1 MTNAEKLDGVNFEK
15 EFNSE
20 CAEKK
25 RIARGELARKKSGGK
40 TCRLPSDNLTKK
52 QWEEKCSEVYSVNLK
67 KMMSWEDYGH
77 LEDMFKRKY
86 LTYLIIL
93 GGNSATIADMFN
105 LLDSNISAQE
115 IQNEF
120 KRLDVQPTLWEDPK
134 EADENFQKWICDQLT
149 NSETEEKEEEMKLP
163 RIKLTDEQKELA
175 TPDRFYAALVQYVA
189 LNKEHIVRN
198 YNMVQ
203 KDTTII
209 LNYINYKS
217 SRDLHTDPTK
227 VHLIMNRAKFV
238 EWYLGQP
245 RKSNLFQEEIIKNG
259 IKTAYLDEENYTL
272 RINFYQKGKVPEE
285 FKNPKIAVLAIDI
298 DDIPEP
304 YRKEIYNLLSSRYG
318 EKSMSE
324 IFGYTK
330 EVQTEPSDFHEI
342 AKVCTQQT
350 KFIMDLLE
358 SFKVEGLTELK
369 LNTVQFDVHGTAHI
383 KGSKEEILAK
393 IERYID
399 TLGLTELKIEF

>member
-1 MTNAEKLDGVNFEK
+1 MTNSEKLDNVNFEK

-25 RIARGELARKKSGGK
+25 RIARGELARKKGGGK

-120 KRLDVQPTLWEDPK
+120 KRLDVQPTLWEDP
-134 EADENFQKWICDQLT
+134 EEGNENFQKWICDQLT
-149 NSETEEKEEEMKLP
+149 NSETEEKEEEIKLP

-175 TPDRFYAALVQYVA
+175 TPDKFYTALVQYVI
-189 LNKEHIVRN
+189 LNKDHVVRN

-203 KDTTII
+203 KDTNII

-217 SRDLHTDPTK
+217 SRNLHTDPTK
-227 VHLIMNRAKFV
+227 VHLIVNRFRFV
-238 EWYLGQP
+238 EWYYNQP
-245 RKSNLFQEEIIKNG
+245 RKSNLFQEELTKNG

-272 RINFYQKGKVPEE
+272 RIKFYQKGKVPEE
-285 FKNPKIAVLAIDI
+285 FRNPKIAVLAIDI
-298 DDIPEP
+298 DNIPEP
-304 YRKEIYNLLSSRYG
+304 YRKKIYNFLSSRYG

-330 EVQTEPSDFHEI
+330 EVQKELSDTHEDE
-342 AKVCTQQT
+342 CTPQV
-350 KFIMDLLE
+350 KFQMALLE
-358 SFKVEGLTELK
+358 SFKVGGLTEL
-369 LNTVQFDVHGTAHI
+369 NAVQFDVHGTAHI

>member
-1 MTNAEKLDGVNFEK
+1 MTNSEKLDNVNFEK

-25 RIARGELARKKSGGK
+25 RIARGELARKKGGGK

-52 QWEEKCSEVYSVNLK
+52 QWEDKCSEVYSVNLK

-93 GGNSATIADMFN
+93 GGNSATITDMFN

-120 KRLDVQPTLWEDPK
+120 KRLDVQPTLWEDP
-134 EADENFQKWICDQLT
+134 EEGNENFQKWICGQLT

-175 TPDRFYAALVQYVA
+175 TPDRFYAALVQYVT

-209 LNYINYKS
+209 LNYINYKF

-227 VHLIMNRAKFV
+227 VHLIINRYKFID
-238 EWYLGQP
+238 WICGQP
-245 RKSNLFQEEIIKNG
+245 RKSNLFQEELTKNG

-272 RINFYQKGKVPEE
+272 RINFYQKGKVPKE

-304 YRKEIYNLLSSRYG
+304 HRKEIYNLLSSRYG

-358 SFKVEGLTELK
+358 SFKVDGLTELK

>member
-1 MTNAEKLDGVNFEK
+1 MTNSEKLDGVNFEK
-15 EFNSE
+15 EFETE

-25 RIARGELARKKSGGK
+25 RIARGELARKKGGGK

-67 KMMSWEDYGH
+67 KMMSWENYGH

-120 KRLDVQPTLWEDPK
+120 GRLDIQPTLWEDPE
-134 EADENFQKWICDQLT
+134 EANENFQKWICDQLT
-149 NSETEEKEEEMKLP
+149 DHETEEKEEMKLP
-163 RIKLTDEQKELA
+163 RIKLSNEQKELA
-175 TPDRFYAALVQYVA
+175 TPDRFYAALVQYVI
-189 LNKEHIVRN
+189 LNKDHIVRN

-227 VHLIMNRAKFV
+227 VHLIINRYKFV
-238 EWYLGQP
+238 EWYYGQP
-245 RKSNLFQEEIIKNG
+245 RKSNLFQEELTKNG
-259 IKTAYLDEENYTL
+259 IKTAYLDEENFTL
-272 RINFYQKGKVPEE
+272 RIKFYQKGKVPEE

-298 DDIPEP
+298 DNIPEP
-304 YRKEIYNLLSSRYG
+304 YRKEIYNLLVSRYG
-318 EKSMSE
+318 EKSMNE
-324 IFGYTK
+324 IFGYKETK
-330 EVQTEPSDFHEI
+330 EEPSDIHEDE
-342 AKVCTQQT
+342 CTPQV
-350 KFIMDLLE
+350 KFQMALLE
-358 SFKVEGLTELK
+358 SFKVGGLTEL
-369 LNTVQFDVHGTAHI
+369 NAVQFDVHGTAHI
-383 KGSKEEILAK
+383 KGSKEEIIAK

>member
-1 MTNAEKLDGVNFEK
+1 MTNSEKLDNVNFEK
-15 EFNSE
+15 EFKAE

-25 RIARGELARKKSGGK
+25 RIARGELARKKGGGK

-67 KMMSWEDYGH
+67 KMMSWDDYSH
-77 LEDMFKRKY
+77 LDDTFKRKY

-120 KRLDVQPTLWEDPK
+120 ERLDIQPTLCDNPE
-134 EADENFQKWICDQLT
+134 EGNENFQKWICDQLT
-149 NSETEEKEEEMKLP
+149 NSESEEKENGVKTP
-163 RIKLTDEQKELA
+163 RIKLTDEQKKLA
-175 TPDRFYAALVQYVA
+175 TPDKFYAALVQYVI

-203 KDTTII
+203 KDTNII

-217 SRDLHTDPTK
+217 SRDLHTDPMK
-227 VHLIMNRAKFV
+227 VHLIINRFKFV
-238 EWYLGQP
+238 NWYYGQP
-245 RKSNLFQEEIIKNG
+245 RKSNLFQEELIRNG

-272 RINFYQKGKVPEE
+272 RIKFYQKYKVPDE

-304 YRKEIYNLLSSRYG
+304 YRKEIYNLLVSRYG

-330 EVQTEPSDFHEI
+330 ETKEEPSNIHEDE
-342 AKVCTQQT
+342 CTPQV
-350 KFIMDLLE
+350 KFQMALLE
-358 SFKVEGLTELK
+358 SFKVGGLTEL
-369 LNTVQFDVHGTAHI
+369 NAVQFDVHGTAHI

>member
-25 RIARGELARKKSGGK
+25 RIARGELARKKGGGK

-52 QWEEKCSEVYSVNLK
+52 QWEDKCSEVYSVNLK

-120 KRLDVQPTLWEDPK
+120 KRLDVQPTLWEDP
-134 EADENFQKWICDQLT
+134 EEGNENFQKWICDQLT
-149 NSETEEKEEEMKLP
+149 NSETEEKEEMKLQ

-175 TPDRFYAALVQYVA
+175 TPDRFYAALVQYAA
-189 LNKEHIVRN
+189 LNKDHIVRN

-227 VHLIMNRAKFV
+227 VHLIINRAKFV

-245 RKSNLFQEEIIKNG
+245 RKSNLFQEELTKNS

-298 DDIPEP
+298 DNIPEP
-304 YRKEIYNLLSSRYG
+304 HRKEIYNLLSSRYG

-330 EVQTEPSDFHEI
+330 EVQTDPSDIHEVVE
-342 AKVCTQQT
+342 VCTHQT
-350 KFIMDLLE
+350 KFLMDLLE
-358 SFKVEGLTELK
+358 SFKVNGLTELE
-369 LNTVQFDVHGTAHI
+369 LNAVQFDIHGTAHI

>member
-1 MTNAEKLDGVNFEK
+1 MTNSEKLENVNFEK
-15 EFNSE
+15 EFKAE

-25 RIARGELARKKSGGK
+25 RIARGEFARKKGGGK

-77 LEDMFKRKY
+77 LDHAFKRKY

-93 GGNSATIADMFN
+93 GGNSDTIADMFN

-120 KRLDVQPTLWEDPK
+120 ERLDVQPTLWDNPE
-134 EADENFQKWICDQLT
+134 EGNENFQKWICDQLT
-149 NSETEEKEEEMKLP
+149 NSETEKKEDDMKTP
-163 RIKLTDEQKELA
+163 RIKLTDEQKKLA
-175 TPDRFYAALVQYVA
+175 TPDKFYAALVQYVI

-203 KDTTII
+203 KDTNII

-227 VHLIMNRAKFV
+227 VHLIINRFKFV
-238 EWYLGQP
+238 NWYYGQP
-245 RKSNLFQEEIIKNG
+245 RKSNLFQEELTKNG

-272 RINFYQKGKVPEE
+272 RIKFYQKGKVPDE

-298 DDIPEP
+298 ANIPEP
-304 YRKEIYNLLSSRYG
+304 YRKEIYNLLVSRYG

-330 EVQTEPSDFHEI
+330 ETKEEPSNIHEDECTPQVKFQI
-342 AKVCTQQT
+342 A
-350 KFIMDLLE
+350 LLE
-358 SFKVEGLTELK
+358 SFKVGGLTEL
-369 LNTVQFDVHGTAHI
+369 NAVQFDVHGTAHI

>member
-25 RIARGELARKKSGGK
+25 RIARGELARKKGGGK

-52 QWEEKCSEVYSVNLK
+52 QWEDKCSEVYSVNLK

-120 KRLDVQPTLWEDPK
+120 KRLDVQPTLWEDP
-134 EADENFQKWICDQLT
+134 EEGNENFQKWICDQLT
-149 NSETEEKEEEMKLP
+149 NSETEEKEEMKLP

-189 LNKEHIVRN
+189 LNKDHIVRN

-227 VHLIMNRAKFV
+227 VHLIINRAKFV

-245 RKSNLFQEEIIKNG
+245 RKSNLFQEELTKNS

-298 DDIPEP
+298 DNIPEP
-304 YRKEIYNLLSSRYG
+304 HRKEIYNLLSSRYG

-330 EVQTEPSDFHEI
+330 EVQTDPSDIHEVVE
-342 AKVCTQQT
+342 VCTHQT
-350 KFIMDLLE
+350 KFLMDLLE
-358 SFKVEGLTELK
+358 SFKVNGLTELE
-369 LNTVQFDVHGTAHI
+369 LNAVQFDIHGTAHI

-393 IERYID
+393 IEKYID
-399 TLGLTELKIEF
+399 TLGLTELKIEL

>member
-1 MTNAEKLDGVNFEK
+1 MTNSEKLNNVNFEK

-25 RIARGELARKKSGGK
+25 RIARGELARKKGGGK
-40 TCRLPSDNLTKK
+40 TCRLSSDNLTKK

-120 KRLDVQPTLWEDPK
+120 KRLDVQPTLWEDP
-134 EADENFQKWICDQLT
+134 EEGNENFQKWICDQLT
-149 NSETEEKEEEMKLP
+149 NSETEEKEEMKLP

-175 TPDRFYAALVQYVA
+175 TPDRFYDALVQYVT
-189 LNKEHIVRN
+189 LNKDHIVRN

-227 VHLIMNRAKFV
+227 VHLIINRYKFID
-238 EWYLGQP
+238 WICGQP

-298 DDIPEP
+298 DNIPEP
-304 YRKEIYNLLSSRYG
+304 HRKEIFKLLSSRYG

-330 EVQTEPSDFHEI
+330 EVQTEPSDIHEDE
-342 AKVCTQQT
+342 CTPQV
-350 KFIMDLLE
+350 KFQMALLE
-358 SFKVEGLTELK
+358 SFKVGGLTEL
-369 LNTVQFDVHGTAHI
+369 NAVQFDVHGTAHI

>member
-1 MTNAEKLDGVNFEK
+1 MTNSEKLDNVNFEK
-15 EFNSE
+15 EFKAE

-25 RIARGELARKKSGGK
+25 RIARGELARKKGGGK

-52 QWEEKCSEVYSVNLK
+52 QWEEKCSKIYSVSIK
-67 KMMSWEDYGH
+67 KMMSWEDYTC
-77 LEDMFKRKY
+77 LDDSFKSQY
-86 LTYLIIL
+86 LTNLSRL

-120 KRLDVQPTLWEDPK
+120 ERLDVQPTLWEDP
-134 EADENFQKWICDQLT
+134 EEGNENFQKWICDQLT
-149 NSETEEKEEEMKLP
+149 DHETEEKENAVKPP

-175 TPDRFYAALVQYVA
+175 TPDKFYTALAQYVI
-189 LNKEHIVRN
+189 LNKDHVVRN

-203 KDTTII
+203 RDTNII
-209 LNYINYKS
+209 LNYIKYKS

-227 VHLIMNRAKFV
+227 VHLIINRFKFV
-238 EWYLGQP
+238 DWYYGQP
-245 RKSNLFQEEIIKNG
+245 RKSNLFQEELTKNG

-272 RINFYQKGKVPEE
+272 RIKFYQKGKVPDE

-298 DDIPEP
+298 DNIPEP

-330 EVQTEPSDFHEI
+330 EVQKEPSDTHEDE
-342 AKVCTQQT
+342 CTPQV
-350 KFIMDLLE
+350 KFQMALLE
-358 SFKVEGLTELK
+358 SFKVGGLTEL
-369 LNTVQFDVHGTAHI
+369 NAVQFDVHGTAHI

>member
-1 MTNAEKLDGVNFEK
+1 MNNAEKLENVNFEK
-15 EFNSE
+15 EFISE

-25 RIARGELARKKSGGK
+25 RIARGELARKKGGGK

-77 LEDMFKRKY
+77 LDDIFKKKY
-86 LTYLIIL
+86 LMYLIIL

-115 IQNEF
+115 IQNEIE
-120 KRLDVQPTLWEDPK
+120 RLDISTNLWEDP
-134 EADENFQKWICDQLT
+134 EEGNENFQKWICDQLT
-149 NSETEEKEEEMKLP
+149 DHETEEKEEMKLP
-163 RIKLTDEQKELA
+163 RIKLTNEQKELA
-175 TPDRFYAALVQYVA
+175 TSDKFYAALVQYVI
-189 LNKEHIVRN
+189 LNKDHIVRN

-227 VHLIMNRAKFV
+227 VHLIINRFKFV
-238 EWYLGQP
+238 DWYYGQP
-245 RKSNLFQEEIIKNG
+245 RKSNLFQEELIRNG

-272 RINFYQKGKVPEE
+272 RIKFYQKGKVPDE

-298 DDIPEP
+298 DNIPEP

-330 EVQTEPSDFHEI
+330 ETKEEPSNIHEDE
-342 AKVCTQQT
+342 CTPQV
-350 KFIMDLLE
+350 KFQMALLE
-358 SFKVEGLTELK
+358 SFKVGGLTEL
-369 LNTVQFDVHGTAHI
+369 NAVQFDVHGTAHI

>member
-1 MTNAEKLDGVNFEK
+1 MNNIEKLENVNFEK
-15 EFNSE
+15 EFEIE

-25 RIARGELARKKSGGK
+25 RIARGELARKKGGGK

-67 KMMSWEDYGH
+67 KMMSWEDYRH
-77 LEDMFKRKY
+77 LDDTFKRKY

-93 GGNSATIADMFN
+93 GGNSANIADMFN

-120 KRLDVQPTLWEDPK
+120 GRLDVQPTLWEDPE
-134 EADENFQKWICDQLT
+134 EANENFQKWICDQLT
-149 NSETEEKEEEMKLP
+149 NSETKEKEEMKTP

-175 TPDRFYAALVQYVA
+175 TPDRFYAALVQYVI
-189 LNKEHIVRN
+189 LNKDHIVRN

-227 VHLIMNRAKFV
+227 VHLIINRFKFV
-238 EWYLGQP
+238 DWYYGQP
-245 RKSNLFQEEIIKNG
+245 RKSNLFQEELTKNG

-272 RINFYQKGKVPEE
+272 RIKFYQKGKVPDE

-298 DDIPEP
+298 DNIPEP
-304 YRKEIYNLLSSRYG
+304 YRKEIYNLLVSRYG
-318 EKSMSE
+318 EKSMTE

-330 EVQTEPSDFHEI
+330 EVQKELSDTHEDE
-342 AKVCTQQT
+342 CTPQV
-350 KFIMDLLE
+350 KFQMALLE
-358 SFKVEGLTELK
+358 SFKVGGLTEL
-369 LNTVQFDVHGTAHI
+369 NAVQFDVHGTAHI

-399 TLGLTELKIEF
+399 TLGLMELKIEF

>member
-1 MTNAEKLDGVNFEK
+1 MTNSEKLNNVNFEK
-15 EFNSE
+15 EFKAE

-25 RIARGELARKKSGGK
+25 RIARGELARKKGGGK

-93 GGNSATIADMFN
+93 GGNSTTIADMFN

-175 TPDRFYAALVQYVA
+175 TPDRFYAALVQYVI

-227 VHLIMNRAKFV
+227 VHLIINRYKFI
-238 EWYLGQP
+238 EWYYGQP
-245 RKSNLFQEEIIKNG
+245 RKGNLFQEELTRND

-272 RINFYQKGKVPEE
+272 RIKFYQKGKVPEE

-298 DDIPEP
+298 DNIPEP
-304 YRKEIYNLLSSRYG
+304 HRKEIFKLLSSRYL

-330 EVQTEPSDFHEI
+330 EVQTEPSDIHEDE
-342 AKVCTQQT
+342 CTPQV
-350 KFIMDLLE
+350 KFQMALLE
-358 SFKVEGLTELK
+358 SFKVGGLTEL
-369 LNTVQFDVHGTAHI
+369 NAVQFDVHGTAHI